1 MTVRNMVVCAVVFI
15 VALGIA
21 VPNALAG
28 CGCQKASPGIKK
40 ASPAIST
47 SDTGNPLRKLGR
59 GVCNVVTFP
68 FEIPYRI
75 GQTNRTDGP
84 FAAMTYGVV
93 KGVVMTGLRAVVGV
107 YEVISFPF
115 PLPEGYKPILADPE
129 FFFEGQEW

>member
-1 MTVRNMVVCAVVFI
+1 MVRNIVVCAVAVVF
-15 VALGIA
+15 VLGFA
-21 VPNALAG
+21 MPEAQAACSCPKPCV
-28 CGCQKASPGIKK
+28 QK

-47 SDTGNPLRKLGR
+47 CETGNPLRKLGR

-68 FEIPYRI
+68 FEIPYQI
-75 GQTNRTDGP
+75 GRTNRTDGP
-84 FAAMTYGVV
+84 FAAFTYGAV

-115 PLPEGYKPILADPE
+115 PLPEGYKPILNDPE